1 LASLTSFKDED
12 LQKIKFDIERDSKE
26 ENDELSLVVEAHA
39 LKDELQILVEIIC
52 AQVEVVRKLRV
63 GLSRDVEDEVPS
75 SIAENLLVEN
85 VEELVSFEADYRA
98 LRMDAESTERDVSDP
113 SWNSVW

>member
-26 ENDELSLVVEAHA
+26 ENDEAHA

-75 SIAENLLVEN
+75 STAENLLVEN
-85 VEELVSFEADYRA
+85 VDELVSFEADYRA